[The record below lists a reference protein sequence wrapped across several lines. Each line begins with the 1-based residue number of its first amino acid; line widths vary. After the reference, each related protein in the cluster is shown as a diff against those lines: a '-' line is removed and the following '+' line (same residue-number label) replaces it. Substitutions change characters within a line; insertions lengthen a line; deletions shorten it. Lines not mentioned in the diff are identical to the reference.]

1 MSFLA
6 KLGKILLTGAAT
18 LTGVLPIVQPLLGR
32 NTKVDAVATKI
43 TDTLT
48 LIGTSVVT
56 IEMALN
62 GKAGVEKF
70 AALVNLVGPL
80 IRTSE
85 LVASKEIADEAMF
98 QKGINEIAQGAVDIL
113 NSLKESGVK
122 TSK

>member
-6 KLGKILLTGAAT
+6 KLGKVLLTEAASI
-18 LTGVLPIVQPLLGR
+18 TGILPVIQPLLGR
-32 NTKVDAVATKI
+32 NNKLEPVAAKI

-62 GKAGVEKF
+62 GKQGAEKF

-85 LVASKEIADEAMF
+85 LVAGKEIANEAMF

-122 TSK
+122 TK